1 MKLNDIFM
9 QGRLK
14 YVVIGFDG
22 QGRPIATCD
31 AETVAA
37 AEAAEAAEE
46 EPVEEEPVGKKKK
59 TKT

>member
-1 MKLNDIFM
+1 MKLNEVFV
-9 QGRLK
+9 QGSRK

-46 EPVEEEPVGKKKK
+46 EPVGKKKK

>member
-9 QGRLK
+9 QGRFK

-37 AEAAEAAEE
+37 VEAVEAE
-46 EPVEEEPVGKKKK
+46 
-59 TKT
+59 